1 NEGISFIST
10 GADECRFNSNGE
22 MGIRTS
28 TMAVASNINIDNCK
42 FVGNTRAGII
52 LFGASGSGT
61 GQILNW
67 SITNSQFIG
76 NDSSDATAFG
86 GGIWI
91 KTAGAG
97 SVIDGFN
104 VSDSTFADNG
114 STNPLNRVGITIRA
128 RPGTT
133 MANISICNN
142 SFQETAASGT
152 QGYGLLVFDDT
163 QNNGYQPATVCNN
176 SFEGPLTG
184 VSGTEQRTLRDT
196 QPVVLLSG
204 NTLSGGATERAF
216 VNDPVTN
223 LDTLETFATI
233 GAALADGDTTAGH
246 VIEAGIGSYNEAV
259 SINHDGLTLQ
269 GVGADTVIYG
279 AGINASAVTINS
291 HDGVTLQNF
300 HVRDFTTLPASVACV
315 YAIHSDAITID
326 G

>member
-1 NEGISFIST
+1 ATTTIAGPLTITASGMDAGNPLVFSGLVVSNPGGNGLSLGGTVSYLRFDGVAFDNNLANGVNFAGTSNEGISFIST

-142 SFQETAASGT
+142 SFQETA
-152 QGYGLLVFDDT
+152 
-163 QNNGYQPATVCNN
+163 
-176 SFEGPLTG
+176 
-184 VSGTEQRTLRDT
+184 
-196 QPVVLLSG
+196 
-204 NTLSGGATERAF
+204 
-216 VNDPVTN
+216 
-223 LDTLETFATI
+223 
-233 GAALADGDTTAGH
+233 
-246 VIEAGIGSYNEAV
+246 
-259 SINHDGLTLQ
+259 
-269 GVGADTVIYG
+269 
-279 AGINASAVTINS
+279 
-291 HDGVTLQNF
+291 
-300 HVRDFTTLPASVACV
+300 
-315 YAIHSDAITID
+315 
-326 G
+326 